1 MFRTALKAN
10 DAGTQVYKSLRKRQS
25 MTKRIVIALLWLSAF
40 ALGQQTQLGNVS
52 VKALTVR
59 SLAGSNGCLNITAGL
74 VGSTGVACG
83 SGGGGGSMTW
93 PGGIVSGIPAYSY
106 PNAWGTTYNSSNQ
119 IPTNFLAILGS
130 TNTFTGANTFGT
142 TFFNNAATFYST
154 LQVNSATTSLFGNL
168 YIGQNIY
175 ANAQPNGLSGA
186 FSSLGSLATL
196 STQNAQNWHAE
207 GQYGGFAVSQTNTM
221 ALIFGN
227 SGSISGGRLHA
238 SWNGGGDNTIGYL
251 TDPISG
257 NAGTASALVTTP
269 TQCSGAG
276 NFATG
281 IQANGNAN
289 CNQPNVIQVQETTPA
304 LCNSLFLCI
313 YGSSATHGPVYSE
326 NGGPL
331 TAFGTYPTLFQQD
344 STGSSPSTTLEQIG
358 GTNSQTYRLYHS
370 FVSSTNFSRFQT
382 AWDTANGAWQLGSQ
396 GGSGGGSVGDIEIAT
411 GSTPTPHWHFS
422 ASTPYALLPSADGLY
437 DIGCLSGVGPCGA
450 NFQVHTIY
458 ADNLTLS
465 GTCTG
470 CGSTGVTLQTNGTNN
485 GVQTTLNFITS
496 TVNAAG
502 LAATPSNATST
513 ETIEI
518 SGTLAHASLP
528 ALVSNDIPNNA
539 ANTSG
544 TAANLSGTPTLPS
557 GTVLPL
563 YQNTATAQAAYSG
576 IGSCTNQAVTANNA
590 NAAPTCTTI
599 TSAYVDSSIG
609 QTTSAGAWM
618 TMPTTGTGTPTTGG
632 TLNRATVWGVNLSFP
647 ITTTKVVYN
656 VVVGDT
662 SGGTYDIG
670 LYNNSGV
677 LKVHIGNTA
686 ASPAFT
692 ATGIHTLSWLASATL
707 QPGRYYLAITCSAT
721 ALCATFVGAS
731 SNAVTFVSN
740 TLVTVTSGGT
750 LSTPITP
757 PSDSITYGAAIPVWI
772 VE

>member
-1 MFRTALKAN
+1 
-10 DAGTQVYKSLRKRQS
+10 

-40 ALGQQTQLGNVS
+40 ALGQTGQTQLGNVS
-52 VKALTVR
+52 VKALTIR
-59 SLAGSNGCLNITAGL
+59 SLAGSNGCLNIVAGL

-93 PGGIVSGIPAYSY
+93 PGGVVSGIPAYSY

-168 YIGQNIY
+168 YVGQNIY

-326 NGGPL
+326 NGGPIL
-331 TAFGTYPTLFQQD
+331 AFGAYPNFLQQD
-344 STGSSPSTTLEQIG
+344 STGANPANTLEEIS
-358 GTNSQTYRLYHS
+358 GTNTQTLRLYNS
-370 FVSSTNFSRFQT
+370 FISSSNFNRLQFSWDAANT
-382 AWDTANGAWQLGSQ
+382 AWQFGCQWGS
-396 GGSGGGSVGDIEIAT
+396 SGGYPCDLEFAT
-411 GSTPTPHWHFS
+411 GSVPTVHWHMSS
-422 ASTPYALLPSADGLY
+422 ASPFALLPNVDNSY
-437 DIGCLSGVGPCGA
+437 DIGCVPATCPGGGGPYQVRNLDVVNLYVSGIFKMTGTGPNQVTATLNTSSVSNPGSGYSGYSFDTIA
-450 NFQVHTIY
+450 N
-458 ADNLTLS
+458 
-465 GTCTG
+465 G
-470 CGSTGVTLQTNGTNN
+470 GVFAYYENGT
-485 GVQTTLNFITS
+485 
-496 TVNAAG
+496 
-502 LAATPSNATST
+502 ATSPT
-513 ETIEI
+513 AA
-518 SGTLAHASLP
+518 LATKAPLANP
-528 ALVSNDIPNNA
+528 AFPKV
-539 ANTSG
+539 T
-544 TAANLSGTPTLPS
+544 TAANCSSSASPAVCGS
-557 GTVLPL
+557 ASAGSFAIAAS
-563 YQNTATAQAAYSG
+563 ATSVVVD
-576 IGSCTNQAVTANNA
+576 TTAVTANSQIFVQQDDTLGTKLSV
-590 NAAPTCTTI
+590 TC
-599 TSAYVDSSIG
+599 
-609 QTTSAGAWM
+609 
-618 TMPTTGTGTPTTGG
+618 
-632 TLNRATVWGVNLSFP
+632 N
-647 ITTTKVVYN
+647 
-656 VVVGDT
+656 
-662 SGGTYDIG
+662 
-670 LYNNSGV
+670 
-677 LKVHIGNTA
+677 
-686 ASPAFT
+686 
-692 ATGIHTLSWLASATL
+692 TGILAG
-707 QPGRYYLAITCSAT
+707 PP
-721 ALCATFVGAS
+721 
-731 SNAVTFVSN
+731 AVTARSAATSFTVS
-740 TLVTVTSGGT
+740 VTAGLTVN
-750 LSTPITP
+750 
-757 PSDSITYGAAIPVWI
+757 PVCFSYFI
-772 VE
+772 VN